1 MCNYMWVYINAIKV
15 YVYTHD
21 SIPVRYRN
29 TAGFINRCIQ
39 NDQEMLCIYSS
50 FLIQRRG
57 LRLREEAMV
66 LCFTEIEL
74 CFRDIYEKKKKRK
87 YYYMYGSYWQ

>member
-1 MCNYMWVYINAIKV
+1 
-15 YVYTHD
+15 
-21 SIPVRYRN
+21 
-29 TAGFINRCIQ
+29 
-39 NDQEMLCIYSS
+39 MLCLYSS

-74 CFRDIYEKKKKRK
+74 CFRDIYESMLHVTSFMNNITRDQIHEEQDKNCKLYFKLGKSTVTKQFYR
-87 YYYMYGSYWQ
+87 

>member
-1 MCNYMWVYINAIKV
+1 
-15 YVYTHD
+15 
-21 SIPVRYRN
+21 
-29 TAGFINRCIQ
+29 
-39 NDQEMLCIYSS
+39 MLCIYSS

-74 CFRDIYEKKKKRK
+74 CFRDIYEKEKRK
-87 YYYMYGSYWQ
+87 GSVITCVVHTRSNFLIHRRSLCLRGEVTV

>member
-1 MCNYMWVYINAIKV
+1 
-15 YVYTHD
+15 
-21 SIPVRYRN
+21 
-29 TAGFINRCIQ
+29 
-39 NDQEMLCIYSS
+39 MLCIYSS

-74 CFRDIYEKKKKRK
+74 CFRDIYEKEKKEKEVLLHVWFIPAVTFWFRDVVSVWEEK
-87 YYYMYGSYWQ
+87 LQFKSGFRVPQN

>member
-1 MCNYMWVYINAIKV
+1 MWVYIYAIKV

-21 SIPVRYRN
+21 SISVCYRN
-29 TAGFINRCIQ
+29 TAGFLNRWIQ
-39 NDQEMLCIYSS
+39 NDQEMLCIYSI

-74 CFRDIYEKKKKRK
+74 CFRDIYEKGKKKRK
-87 YYYMYGSYWQ
+87 CYYMYGSYRQ